1 MKEKSE
7 MNSEEQLPP
16 APMNPG
22 TSNIQHRTTNIQ
34 GLRVVIPQYFNT
46 EIYYA

>member
-1 MKEKSE
+1 MNAKTAMK
-7 MNSEEQLPP
+7 
-16 APMNPG
+16 PG

-34 GLRVVIPQYFNT
+34 GLAEVPPQHFNT